1 MKQID
6 HTSVFTVIVHIKNL
20 AILNN
25 TSGKVTWIQRW
36 KFSIITVI

>member
-6 HTSVFTVIVHIKNL
+6 HTSVFTVIVPIKNL

-25 TSGKVTWIQRW
+25 TSGKVTDSEMESDLVTW
-36 KFSIITVI
+36 